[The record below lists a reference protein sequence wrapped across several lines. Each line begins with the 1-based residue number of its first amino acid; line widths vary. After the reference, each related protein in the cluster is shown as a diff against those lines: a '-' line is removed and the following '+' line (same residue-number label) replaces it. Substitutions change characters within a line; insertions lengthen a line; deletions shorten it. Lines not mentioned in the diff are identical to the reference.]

1 MRRWDQRWEACLA
14 MSCVRTG
21 ASRSAATRACIVR
34 SRFRAA
40 LSAVCRWSVGCMGAR
55 RGGEQTR
62 RLILE
67 RFYMYASSS
76 PPEAP
81 DGPGIRR

>member
-1 MRRWDQRWEACLA
+1 

-21 ASRSAATRACIVR
+21 ASRSCSWRRLALALCVPGSGI
-34 SRFRAA
+34 RAA